1 MIELYLWCKI
11 EILSI
16 TKKSDKIFKKV
27 SLKINEKGLFTK
39 ELEMA
44 IIKGEAVKVRLYLFI
59 NLLKDIPI
67 NFLSGF
73 ILNTI
78 LKREDTR
85 DAFLYQIIIFFYI
98 LPKNEVVGTNS
109 LRRKVLIKL
118 FFFIS
123 N

>member
-1 MIELYLWCKI
+1 M
-11 EILSI
+11 
-16 TKKSDKIFKKV
+16 
-27 SLKINEKGLFTK
+27 KINEKGLFTK